1 MFEDKETRQ
10 ILYKF
15 CSSVKLVA
23 KEETC
28 ESWRIYRNVTR
39 NVFMVKLSL
48 VSVNMSPKFNKTKI

>member
-39 NVFMVKLSL
+39 NVG
-48 VSVNMSPKFNKTKI
+48 